1 MSVNLEGPESRDDL
15 EAVVDGLAA
24 VSTLSQYLPIF
35 EPGDDVLDAGADT
48 AVLPV
53 VGIVD
58 DPAAVV
64 ALWADDD
71 SDAAVSAIAQDD
83 TVIGQVHNGAAGDDD
98 VVAVTWPALADND
111 HPAPVSVDDD
121 RNFLRRKP
129 STSVGG

>member
-1 MSVNLEGPESRDDL
+1 MSVNLEVPESRDDL

-83 TVIGQVHNGAAGDDD
+83 TVDRAGAQRCGGRRRRRCGYLASTGRQRSPGAGE
-98 VVAVTWPALADND
+98 
-111 HPAPVSVDDD
+111 
-121 RNFLRRKP
+121 R
-129 STSVGG
+129 